1 MNTNSTKPYLIRSI
15 YEWCMDSGFTPYVSV
30 KANSSLDLP
39 KEYVKNDEIVFNI
52 GNDAVQDL
60 VIANEQ
66 ISFMARFNGVPKKIE
81 IPIVAVQGIFAKEVN
96 QGMAFSV
103 ENETIQQVENPSP
116 DKENTASE
124 GLPIKQVK
132 KSTKPTLRII
142 K

>member
-30 KANSSLDLP
+30 KAYSHLDLP

-60 VIANEQ
+60 VITNEK

-81 IPIVAVQGIFAKEVN
+81 VPIIAVQGIFAKEVN

-103 ENETIQQVENPSP
+103 ENETMQQVEDPSS
-116 DKENTASE
+116 DNENTASE
-124 GLPIKQVK
+124 SLPIKQVK

>member
-30 KANSSLDLP
+30 KAYLHLDLP

-60 VIANEQ
+60 VITNEK

-81 IPIVAVQGIFAKEVN
+81 VPIIAVQGIFAKEVN

-103 ENETIQQVENPSP
+103 ENETMQQVEDPLL

-124 GLPIKQVK
+124 SLPVKQVK